1 MADGPRWRSVRR
13 PPSRACDCSGD
24 RLGLAKPLVSG
35 TGEPLAIDPAVLDQ
49 WAQAIESSWGEGT
62 FLPMLAP
69 SVAGGARFVAWW
81 RRLERSS
88 VTPNAAARFFR
99 SMLELDVTPIL
110 PTVQTPTLVIHRR
123 DAPLISADAARW
135 FADQIPGA
143 RYLELPGADA
153 VPYVGDVDEVL
164 DEVEEFLTGAP
175 PGGNGRP
182 RAGDGRFDIS
192 GSTPLAQALGD
203 RRWRDLLEEYRR
215 VVRRLMARFRG
226 REVDTAGDGFLPTF
240 DGPARA
246 VRGALSVRE
255 ACTTLGLEVHVGVH
269 TGEVEMRGGSISGLA
284 VHVGARVGS
293 GGAGRRGDRDEDRQG
308 ARHGIGPGV
317 RRARTPR
324 VPRSRRRLGAP
335 SGCWAMAHVDGGDG
349 LPVAT

>member
-1 MADGPRWRSVRR
+1 
-13 PPSRACDCSGD
+13 
-24 RLGLAKPLVSG
+24 
-35 TGEPLAIDPAVLDQ
+35 
-49 WAQAIESSWGEGT
+49 
-62 FLPMLAP
+62 MLAP